1 MSSLGCSLYPI
12 AGCVEIHYV
21 CFCVFILGQMKSK
34 KKKVFLNKKFPD
46 FPMELKLR
54 PFPVCVQ
61 KLKKIVDFLK
71 YL

>member
-34 KKKVFLNKKFPD
+34 KKKVFLNKKSS
-46 FPMELKLR
+46 
-54 PFPVCVQ
+54 
-61 KLKKIVDFLK
+61 
-71 YL
+71 